1 MTVDGKS
8 AAQFVNT
15 QIASGLNVIQVNN
28 LHLAKGIYIVRL
40 NQDGKSLGMQ
50 RLIVQ

>member
-1 MTVDGKS
+1 MTVDGKN

-15 QIASGLNVIQVNN
+15 EIASGLNVIQVNN
-28 LHLAKGIYIVRL
+28 LYLAKGVYIVRL

-50 RLIVQ
+50 RLVIQ